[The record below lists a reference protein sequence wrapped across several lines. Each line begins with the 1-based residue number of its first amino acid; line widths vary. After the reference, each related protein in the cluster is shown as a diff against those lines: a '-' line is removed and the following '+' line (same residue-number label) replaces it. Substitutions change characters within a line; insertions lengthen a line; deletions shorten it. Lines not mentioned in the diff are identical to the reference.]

1 MKQCRISRDTLSA
14 PDMKTT
20 KPIRN
25 LLAANRSEIAI
36 RIFRAANEL
45 GLRTVAIYSQEDRL
59 ALHRFKADEAY
70 QIGAGKGPVEAY
82 LDIAGIIAL
91 AKERDVDAIHPGYGF
106 LSENPAFARA
116 CRKAGITFIGP
127 PPELLELLGDKTA
140 ARRLAMSAGVPVLPG
155 TEEPVK
161 SAAEAHTIAK
171 KIGYPVIVKASM
183 GGGGRGMRV
192 VQDDSQLETQLEE
205 AQGEAR
211 SAFGDASVFL
221 EKYLHRAR
229 HIEVQILAD
238 QHGNLLHLYERDCS
252 VQRRH
257 QKVVEV
263 APASNLPEQ
272 ARRELCEAAL
282 QIARKADYRNAGTV
296 EFLFDVDSQKWYF
309 IEVNPRIQVEHTVT
323 EMVTGIDL
331 VRSQILVA
339 QGYKLHESP
348 MALPQ
353 QENVP
358 LNGAALQCRVT
369 TEDPEK
375 NFAPDYGKIST
386 YRSPA
391 GFGIRL
397 DGGTAYAGA
406 MLAAYYD
413 SLLVK
418 VTAWGSNLPEA
429 CQRMDRA
436 LREFRIRGVKTNIP
450 FVENVVN
457 HPKFRAGE
465 VTTSF
470 LEDYPELFRFPSRG
484 DRATKLL
491 SHVGDVIL
499 NGNPE
504 VKGKQAPEVFE
515 TPVIPATPGI
525 APPAGTRQVLQK
537 LGPEKFAAWARK
549 EKRLL
554 ITDTTFR
561 DAHQSLM
568 ATRVR
573 TYDLLATA
581 SAVAQRL
588 PNLFSLEMWGGAT
601 FDTALRFLHEDPWQR
616 LRELRQRIPNICF
629 QMLLRGANAVGYAS
643 YPDNVIIE
651 FVREAHAQ
659 GVDIFRIFDS
669 LNSVENMRVSID
681 AAVECGAVCE
691 PAICYTGD
699 ILDKGRP
706 KFSLKYYVAMA
717 KQLEK
722 LGAHFLAIKDMA
734 GLCKPYAAF
743 ELVKALR
750 EEIVIP
756 IHFHTHDTSGIN
768 SATVLKAADAGVDVA
783 DAAIAAMSGGTSQPN
798 LNSIVEALRHTP
810 RDTQLDVETL
820 NECSDYWE
828 AVRVYYLPFDTGPKA
843 GSARLYQHEIPG
855 GQYTN
860 LREQAAAMG
869 LGHRWREV
877 EKMYAEVNQLFGDI
891 VKVTPS
897 SKVVGDMTLFLMANE
912 MQPAEIL
919 KLNERHDVSFPNSVV
934 EMFSGVLGVPPG
946 GWPRKLQ
953 RIILRGQAPLEG
965 RPGSKMAAINMDE
978 EQKSLEKKLGRAVRH
993 DDLLSYL
1000 LYPEVF
1006 TKFDKFR
1013 QTYSDVGV
1021 LPTPAFFYGLKSGE
1035 EITVEIES
1043 GKSLIIKF
1051 LTISEPHPDGTR
1063 TLFFELNGQPREVTL
1078 RDRALRVVERAHPK
1092 ADPADPGQVAAPT
1105 AGVISGVAVQ
1115 VNHPVERGA
1124 KLLTLEAM
1132 KMQSNIYAPISGR
1145 VAKLLVAS
1153 GQHVEAKDLLVTIT
1167 P

>member
-1 MKQCRISRDTLSA
+1 MLT
-14 PDMKTT
+14 KTQNIQ
-20 KPIRN
+20 K

-45 GLRTVAIYSQEDRL
+45 GLRTVGIYSQEDRL
-59 ALHRFKADEAY
+59 GLHRFKADEAY

-82 LDIAGIIAL
+82 LDVAGIVAL
-91 AKERDVDAIHPGYGF
+91 AKAKNVDAIHPGYGF

-116 CRKAGITFIGP
+116 CEKAGITFVGP
-127 PPELLELLGDKTA
+127 TPSLLEQLGDKTA
-140 ARRLAMSAGVPVLPG
+140 ARKLAAAAGVPVLPG

-161 SAAEAHTIAK
+161 SSAEAHKIAGE
-171 KIGYPVIVKASM
+171 IGYPIIVKAST

-192 VQDDSQLETQLEE
+192 VHDATELDARLEE

-221 EKYLHRAR
+221 EKFLPRAR

-238 QHGNLLHLYERDCS
+238 HQGNLLHLWDRDCS

-257 QKVVEV
+257 QKVVEL
-263 APASNLPEQ
+263 APAANLP
-272 ARRELCEAAL
+272 AGVRTELCEAAVR
-282 QIARKADYRNAGTV
+282 IARKANYRNAGTV
-296 EFLFDVDSQKWYF
+296 EFLYDVDAGKWYF

-331 VRSQILVA
+331 VQAQIRIA
-339 QGYKLHESP
+339 QGCSLHDAPLSLPKQES
-348 MALPQ
+348 
-353 QENVP
+353 VP
-358 LNGAALQCRVT
+358 LYGAALQCRVT

-406 MLAAYYD
+406 LLAAYYD

-418 VTAWGSNLPEA
+418 VTAWGLNLPEA

-450 FVENVVN
+450 FLENVVN
-457 HPKFRAGE
+457 HPRFRAGD
-465 VTTSF
+465 VTTAF
-470 LEDYPELFRFPSRG
+470 LDDSPELFRIAARG

-491 SHVGDVIL
+491 SYLGDVIL

-504 VKGKQAPEVFE
+504 VKGKRISENLE
-515 TPVIPATPGI
+515 PAVLPSVPGV
-525 APPAGTRQVLQK
+525 APPAGSRHVLQK
-537 LGPEKFAAWARK
+537 LGPKKFAAWARK

-561 DAHQSLM
+561 DAHQSLL

-573 TYDLLATA
+573 SYDLLATA
-581 SAVAQRL
+581 DAMAQRL
-588 PNLFSLEMWGGAT
+588 PNLFSVEMWGGAT

-616 LRELRQRIPNICF
+616 LRQLRQRIPNICF

-643 YPDNVIIE
+643 YPDNVIEE

-659 GVDIFRIFDS
+659 GIDIFRVFDS
-669 LNSVENMRVSID
+669 LNSIDNMRVAIG
-681 AAVECGAVCE
+681 AVLETGAVCE

-706 KFSLKYYVAMA
+706 KYSLKYYVGMA

-743 ELVKALR
+743 QLVRALH
-750 EEIVIP
+750 EEIAIP
-756 IHFHTHDTSGIN
+756 IHFHTHDSSGLN
-768 SATVLKAADAGVDVA
+768 AASVLKAADAGVDVA
-783 DAAIAAMSGGTSQPN
+783 DAAVASMSGGTSQPN

-810 RDTQLDVETL
+810 RDTQLDIDAL

-828 AVRVYYLPFDTGPKA
+828 TVRTYYLPFDSAPKS

-860 LREQAAAMG
+860 LREQATAMG

-877 EKMYAEVNQLFGDI
+877 EKMYARVNQLFGDI

-897 SKVVGDMTLFLMANE
+897 SKVVGDMALFLMAKE
-912 MQPAEIL
+912 MTPEDLL
-919 KLNERHDVSFPNSVV
+919 KLDEHHDLSMPNSVV
-934 EMFSGVLGVPPG
+934 EMFSGGLGIPPG

-953 RIILRGQAPLEG
+953 KVILRGATPLRGLPSNNLPAANLDHEQQA
-965 RPGSKMAAINMDE
+965 
-978 EQKSLEKKLGRAVRH
+978 LEKKVSHTMRR

-1000 LYPEVF
+1000 LYPDVF
-1006 TKFDKFR
+1006 LKYDKFQ
-1013 QTYSDVGV
+1013 QTYSDVSV
-1021 LPTPAFFYGLKSGE
+1021 LPTGAFLYGLKSGE
-1035 EITVEIES
+1035 EITIEIEQ
-1043 GKSLIIKF
+1043 GKTLIVKF
-1051 LTISEPHPDGTR
+1051 LTSSDAHPDGTR
-1063 TLFFELNGQPREVTL
+1063 TLFFELNGQPREVNV

-1092 ADPADPGQVAAPT
+1092 ADPADAGQVPAPT
-1105 AGVISGVAVQ
+1105 AGVISGIAVL
-1115 VNHPVERGA
+1115 VNHVVERGS

-1145 VAKLLVAS
+1145 VTKLLVAS
-1153 GQHVEAKDLLVTIT
+1153 GQHVEAKDLLVIIV

>member
-1 MKQCRISRDTLSA
+1 M
-14 PDMKTT
+14 T
-20 KPIRN
+20 KPKNIQK

-45 GLRTVAIYSQEDRL
+45 GLRTVGIYSQEDRL
-59 ALHRFKADEAY
+59 GLHRFKADEAY
-70 QIGAGKGPVEAY
+70 QVGAGKGPVEAY
-82 LDIAGIIAL
+82 LDIAGIVAL
-91 AKERDVDAIHPGYGF
+91 AKAKSVDAIHPGYGF

-116 CRKAGITFIGP
+116 CEKAGITFVGP
-127 PPELLELLGDKTA
+127 TPALLELLGDKTA
-140 ARRLAMSAGVPVLPG
+140 ARRLAASAGVPVLPG

-161 SAAEAHTIAK
+161 SASEAQRIARE
-171 KIGYPVIVKASM
+171 IGYPIIVKAAM

-192 VQDDSQLETQLEE
+192 VHDAAQLDAKLEE

-221 EKYLHRAR
+221 EKFLPRAR

-238 QHGNLLHLYERDCS
+238 HHGNLLHLWERDCS

-263 APASNLPEQ
+263 APAANLR
-272 ARRELCEAAL
+272 ASVRTELCEASL
-282 QIARKADYRNAGTV
+282 RIGRKANYRNAGTV
-296 EFLFDVDSQKWYF
+296 EFLYDVDAGKWYF

-331 VRSQILVA
+331 VQAQIRIA
-339 QGYKLHESP
+339 QGCKLHDAPLSLPKQES
-348 MALPQ
+348 
-353 QENVP
+353 VP
-358 LNGAALQCRVT
+358 LYGAALQCRVT

-406 MLAAYYD
+406 LLAAYYD

-418 VTAWGSNLPEA
+418 VTAWGLNLPEA

-450 FVENVVN
+450 FLENVVN
-457 HPKFRAGE
+457 HSRFRSGE
-465 VTTSF
+465 VTTAF
-470 LEDYPELFRFPSRG
+470 LDESPELFRIATRG

-491 SHVGDVIL
+491 SYLGDVIL

-504 VKGKQAPEVFE
+504 VKGKQIPESLK
-515 TPVIPATPGI
+515 PAVLPSVRGI
-525 APPAGTRQVLQK
+525 APPAGSRQLLQK
-537 LGPEKFAAWARK
+537 VGAKKFAAWARK

-581 SAVAQRL
+581 DAVAQRL
-588 PNLFSLEMWGGAT
+588 PDLFSLEMWGGAT

-616 LRELRQRIPNICF
+616 LRELRRRIPNICF

-643 YPDNVIIE
+643 YPDNVIQE
-651 FVREAHAQ
+651 FVHQAHAQ
-659 GVDIFRIFDS
+659 GIDIFRIFDS
-669 LNSVENMRVSID
+669 LNSIENMRVAID
-681 AAVECGAVCE
+681 AVLGNGAVCE

-706 KFSLKYYVAMA
+706 KYSLKYYVGMA

-743 ELVKALR
+743 QLVRALR
-750 EEIVIP
+750 EEIAIP
-756 IHFHTHDTSGIN
+756 VHFHTHDTSGLN
-768 SATVLKAADAGVDVA
+768 AASLLKAADAGVDVA
-783 DAAIAAMSGGTSQPN
+783 DAAVASMSGGTSQPN

-810 RDTQLDVETL
+810 RDTQLDVDAL
-820 NECSDYWE
+820 NECSDFWE
-828 AVRVYYLPFDTGPKA
+828 TLRVYYLPFDSAPKS

-877 EKMYAEVNQLFGDI
+877 EKMYARVNQLFGDI

-897 SKVVGDMTLFLMANE
+897 SKVVGDMALFLMAKE
-912 MQPAEIL
+912 MTPEELL
-919 KLNERHDVSFPNSVV
+919 KLDEHHDLSLPNSAV

-946 GWPRKLQ
+946 GWPKKLQ
-953 RIILRGQAPLEG
+953 KIILRGAAPLRG
-965 RPGSKMAAINMDE
+965 LPSDNLPAANLDQ
-978 EQKSLEKKLGRAVRH
+978 EQQALEKKVGHAIRR

-1000 LYPEVF
+1000 LYPDVF
-1006 TKFDKFR
+1006 LKYDEFH
-1013 QTYSDVGV
+1013 QTYSDVSV
-1021 LPTPAFFYGLKSGE
+1021 LPTAAFFYGLKSGE
-1035 EITVEIES
+1035 EITIEIEP
-1043 GKSLIIKF
+1043 GKTLIVKF
-1051 LTISEPHPDGTR
+1051 LTSSDAHPDGTR
-1063 TLFFELNGQPREVTL
+1063 TLFFELNGQPREVNV
-1078 RDRALRVVERAHPK
+1078 RDGALHVVERAHPK
-1092 ADPADPGQVAAPT
+1092 ADPADAGQVPAPT
-1105 AGVISGVAVQ
+1105 AGVISGIAVQ
-1115 VNHPVERGA
+1115 ANHAVERGA

-1145 VAKLLVAS
+1145 VTKLLVAP
-1153 GQHVEAKDLLVTIT
+1153 GQHVEAKDLLVIIV